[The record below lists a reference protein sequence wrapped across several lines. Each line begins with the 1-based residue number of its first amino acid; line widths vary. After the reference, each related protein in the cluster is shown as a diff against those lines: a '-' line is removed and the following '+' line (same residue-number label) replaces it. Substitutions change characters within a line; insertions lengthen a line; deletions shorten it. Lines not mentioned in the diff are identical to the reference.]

1 MKVLRLH
8 HLAHYLTHVQKWNT
22 TIFLSGGS
30 GEKVIKFLY
39 GDYFTVEGRQKAT
52 FWKIELGSLWQEKL
66 EPSGKRKMQ
75 QGMF

>member
-1 MKVLRLH
+1 M
-8 HLAHYLTHVQKWNT
+8 
-22 TIFLSGGS
+22 FLSGGR

-39 GDYFTVEGRQKAT
+39 GDYFKIKGRQKAT

-75 QGMF
+75 HGIF